1 MRCKNPDLPEAT
13 EKGKEPARK
22 KRSPT
27 IEWSSEACNI
37 RGRKS
42 HGFNLGF

>member
-1 MRCKNPDLPEAT
+1 MKYKNPDLPEAT

-27 IEWSSEACNI
+27 IE
-37 RGRKS
+37 
-42 HGFNLGF
+42 